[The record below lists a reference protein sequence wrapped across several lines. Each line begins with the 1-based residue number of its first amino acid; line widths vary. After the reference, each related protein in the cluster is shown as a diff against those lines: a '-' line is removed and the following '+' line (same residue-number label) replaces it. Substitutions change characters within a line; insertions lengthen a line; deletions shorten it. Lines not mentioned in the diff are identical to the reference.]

1 MKYIEYKT
9 ESLKLN
15 NESSPGGLNVE
26 LRVTDEGQVIIQIG
40 HTCTLRLD
48 NDDADQLAMAIKTAQ
63 SIAEQLSN
71 GTNPKELINTSVSI
85 RYNCID
91 GSIQTLNKM

>member
-1 MKYIEYKT
+1 MTKYTEHKT
-9 ESLKLN
+9 DSLVLD

-26 LRVTDEGQVIIQIG
+26 LRVTTEGQVIIQIG
-40 HTCTLRLD
+40 NTCTLRLD

-71 GTNPKELINTSVSI
+71 GTDPKELISTKA
-85 RYNCID
+85 
-91 GSIQTLNKM
+91 Q

>member
-1 MKYIEYKT
+1 MTKYIEHKT
-9 ESLKLN
+9 ENLVLD

-26 LRVTDEGQVIIQIG
+26 LRVTAEGQVIIQIG

-48 NDDADQLAMAIKTAQ
+48 NDDADRLAMAIKTAQ

-71 GTNPKELINTSVSI
+71 GTNLKELISADN
-85 RYNCID
+85 
-91 GSIQTLNKM
+91 Q

>member
-1 MKYIEYKT
+1 MTKYTEHKT
-9 ESLKLN
+9 DNLVLD

-26 LRVTDEGQVIIQIG
+26 LRVTGEGQVIIQIG

-71 GTNPKELINTSVSI
+71 GTDPKELISTKA
-85 RYNCID
+85 
-91 GSIQTLNKM
+91 Q